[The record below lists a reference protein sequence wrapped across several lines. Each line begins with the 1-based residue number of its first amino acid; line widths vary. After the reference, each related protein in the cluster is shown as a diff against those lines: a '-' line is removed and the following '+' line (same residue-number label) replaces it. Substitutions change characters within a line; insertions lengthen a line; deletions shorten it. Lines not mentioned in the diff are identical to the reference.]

1 MKTARLR
8 RMIKTYLS
16 DKPRTT
22 TEIKDYI
29 NSNYKHG
36 TTSHVLGNILAKDSS
51 FKKVGTAVI
60 STHSQG
66 VSHSYS
72 VTVWG
77 LSEL

>member
-8 RMIKTYLS
+8 RMIKGYLA

-22 TEIKDYI
+22 TEIKDHI

-36 TTSHVLGNILAKDSS
+36 TTSHVLGNVLAKDAS
-51 FKKVGTAVI
+51 FRKVGTAVI
-60 STHSQG
+60 STQSLG

-77 LSEL
+77 LSE